1 MTKKITAAVL
11 ALSLIALGG
20 CSGGSIYSNYRE
32 IEQLV
37 VIQTM
42 GFDAADEGVCLS
54 ISSGSI
60 GGGGGSGSSS
70 GGDGGSGGGVQSI
83 LRMSANAGSLTVAQ
97 ERIQDYSPGEQLF
110 FGHVNYIVLGQSAL
124 ERGVEEYF
132 DYIERDTSFR
142 LNIPVFAVSGG
153 EAADLVLGTG
163 SSDYDATNALR
174 SIERNLLLRGDSY
187 LFTAAQI
194 AADMDANGA
203 ALINAVRCVDAKESD
218 HDAEP
223 GELTTLPDGYIII
236 NKGKSV
242 GHIPF
247 DMARGVN
254 ILRNDAGPSSVE
266 LDGATVQL
274 DKCKCKIEPVFD
286 GGKLAGLDIKI
297 SADAA
302 LAELRAEREPEELS
316 AELEDEIKSWV
327 CYVLDRS
334 VETGCDFLRLGS
346 MLEMQEPRALRGM
359 SEGFG
364 GVLPGIYYNVS
375 VRADISRSFDL
386 DIPEDGHEIQL

>member
-1 MTKKITAAVL
+1 MIKKLCAAVL
-11 ALSLIALGG
+11 ALSLVALSG

-42 GFDAADEGVCLS
+42 GFDAGDEGVCLS

-60 GGGGGSGSSS
+60 GGGGSGSDS
-70 GGDGGSGGGVQSI
+70 DGGAGGGVQSI
-83 LRMSANAGSLTVAQ
+83 LRMSAKAGSLTVAQ

-110 FGHVNYIVLGQSAL
+110 FGHVNYIALGQSCL
-124 ERGVEEYF
+124 DSGVKEYF

-142 LNIPVFAVSGG
+142 LNIPIFAVSGG
-153 EAADLVLGTG
+153 SAAELVLGTG

-187 LFTAAQI
+187 LFTVAQI
-194 AADMDANGA
+194 AADMNTNGA
-203 ALINAVRCVDAKESD
+203 ALISAVRCAEAKESD
-218 HDAEP
+218 SDAEA

-236 NKGKSV
+236 NNGKSA

-247 DMARGVN
+247 EMARGVS

-274 DKCKCKIEPVFD
+274 DKCKCEIKPVLV
-286 GGKLAGLDIKI
+286 GGALAGLDISI
-297 SADAA
+297 DADAA
-302 LAELRAEREPEELS
+302 LAELRSSREPEELN
-316 AELEDEIKSWV
+316 AELAEEIKSWV
-327 CYVLDRS
+327 CYVLDKS
-334 VETGCDFLRLGS
+334 VETGCDFLQLGS
-346 MLEMQEPRALRGM
+346 VLEMQEPRFLRGM
-359 SEGFG
+359 TELFG

-375 VRADISRSFDL
+375 VQADIGRSFDL
-386 DIPEDGHEIQL
+386 DIPEDGHEI